1 MREYG
6 IDLREALRDDGLSWR
21 RFIALL
27 RGLSPQSAY
36 ANAIAYR
43 RHKSDRGG
51 GETRRI
57 TDPQE
62 ATMYLRGL
70 ATKKA
75 G

>member
-43 RHKSDRGG
+43 RHKSNKGD

-70 ATKKA
+70 VTKKA